1 MKWSLRSILPAVLL
15 VLLLSVSALSLSLS
29 LKQRLD
35 DQVEGARGL
44 ILGDAARL
52 VRLADQG
59 QARFGTLV
67 AAEVA
72 QIASRPW
79 TTAVMLVDDR
89 GRILTA
95 HQRSWRGDTLA
106 SHAPHVSQERL
117 TRVSDARL
125 PDVQMDAATHRL
137 DVLQSF
143 ELPLLADEL
152 RSSRR
157 GLVYIAYDLSEL
169 RADAVVAEL
178 RARAPDLAGWILV
191 FLGVAWWLGRHVAA
205 PLSALQLAAIRMRE
219 GDWQA
224 AIPRAG
230 FAEVKQLGDSIEALR
245 QELDATWRAMP
256 DLLFEL
262 DGSGRYLR
270 AVTTRSDLSVGSPQG
285 LIGRTIDELLPASA
299 AQVVHQAI
307 RDAATAGGVSGREI
321 VLDVPAGR
329 RWFEISMARKD
340 ALDGGAPTYLLI
352 SRDITSRR
360 DAEDR
365 LRALNNE
372 LEQRVFSRT
381 AELLEAKNEAERANQ
396 SKSDF
401 LSRMSHELRTPL
413 NAILG
418 FAQLLSLSA
427 SEARQQTQVRHI
439 LNAGQHLLTL
449 INEVLDLA
457 RVESGHMMVCVE
469 PVALADLVGE
479 CSELIRPLA
488 RDAEVTLAAEQVL
501 PGLQVLADRTR
512 LRQVLIN
519 LLSNGV
525 KYNRPSGRLTVRASR
540 HGGKVRIEVQDT
552 GAGLTPE
559 QQGRLF
565 VPFERLG
572 ADQTSVEGTGIGL
585 ALSRRLVDLMG
596 GELGVD
602 SVVGAG
608 SVFWV
613 ELPEAGQA
621 GVTTDGLQGGAPE
634 SPEKETQAGSA

>member
-1 MKWSLRSILPAVLL
+1 MRWSLRFIQPAVLL

-35 DQVEGARGL
+35 DQLESARGL

-52 VRLADQG
+52 VRLADLG
-59 QARFGTLV
+59 RDRFAALV
-67 AAEVA
+67 AAEIA
-72 QIASRPW
+72 QIASRPLA
-79 TTAVMLVDDR
+79 TSVMLIDDR

-95 HQRSWRGDTLA
+95 HQRSWRGDSLTMHA
-106 SHAPHVSQERL
+106 SHLSQERL
-117 TRVSDARL
+117 TRVSEARL
-125 PDVQMDAATHRL
+125 PDVQMDAGTHRL

-143 ELPLLADEL
+143 ELPLMPDEL

-157 GLVYIAYDLSEL
+157 GLVYIAYDLSET
-169 RADAVVAEL
+169 RADAMAAEM

-191 FLGVAWWLGRHVAA
+191 FLGVAWWLGRNVAA
-205 PLSALQLAAIRMRE
+205 PLTALQLAAVKMRE

-224 AIPRAG
+224 SIPRSG

-262 DGSGRYLR
+262 DGHGRYLR
-270 AVTTRSDLSVGSPQG
+270 AVTTHSDLSVEAPEG
-285 LIGRTIDELLPASA
+285 LIGRTIDELLPPLA
-299 AQVVHQAI
+299 AQVVHEGM
-307 RDAATAGGVSGREI
+307 RDAAISGGVSGREI

-340 ALDGGAPTYLLI
+340 SLDGGSPTFMLI

-372 LEQRVFSRT
+372 LEQRVSSRT
-381 AELLEAKNEAERANQ
+381 AELLEAKHEAERANR

-418 FAQLLSLSA
+418 FAQLLSMSA
-427 SEARQQTQVRHI
+427 VDERQKAQARHI
-439 LNAGQHLLTL
+439 ASAGQHLLTL

-457 RVESGHMMVCVE
+457 RVESGHMVVRKEAVTLGTLIDDCI
-469 PVALADLVGE
+469 
-479 CSELIRPLA
+479 ELIRPLA
-488 RDAEVTLAAEQVL
+488 KEAGIVLQPTKCDAGQQVI
-501 PGLQVLADRTR
+501 ADGTR

-525 KYNRPSGRLTVRASR
+525 KYNRPSGHLAVKVARQD
-540 HGGKVRIEVQDT
+540 GWVRIEVEDS

-559 QQGRLF
+559 QQARLF
-565 VPFERLG
+565 VSFDRLG
-572 ADQTSVEGTGIGL
+572 ADQTAIEGTGIGL

-602 SVVGAG
+602 SVVGQG
-608 SVFWV
+608 SVFWIK
-613 ELPEAGQA
+613 LPDAQ
-621 GVTTDGLQGGAPE
+621 VRTTAAEPR
-634 SPEKETQAGSA
+634 